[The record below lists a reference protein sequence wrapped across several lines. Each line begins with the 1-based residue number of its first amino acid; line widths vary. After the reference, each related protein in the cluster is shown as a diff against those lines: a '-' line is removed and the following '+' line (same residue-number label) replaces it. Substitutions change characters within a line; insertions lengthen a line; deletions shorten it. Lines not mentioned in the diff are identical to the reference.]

1 MASSKALEWDK
12 TGEKLYETG
21 VEQVA
26 LYVQGSSGAY
36 GTGVAWNGITAVN
49 EAPSGAEATS
59 LYANDRKYLDLF
71 SAEEYG
77 GTIEAY
83 MYPDAWKK
91 CDGCADI
98 AKGVSVRQ
106 QKRSAFGLAFKTL
119 IGSDTDG
126 NDHGYKLHLVYAA
139 TASPSSRDHGTVND
153 SPEASTMSWE
163 FKTTPVTVPGY
174 KPTSTIEIDSTT
186 VDAEKLASFE
196 KILYGSENADARLPL
211 PEEVISHFTA
221 TASDPSVGG

>member
-26 LYVQGSSGAY
+26 LYVQGSDGSY

-49 EAPSGAEATS
+49 ESPSGAEATS
-59 LYANDRKYLDLF
+59 LYANNRKYLDLF

-83 MYPDAWKK
+83 TYPDEWKK
-91 CDGCADI
+91 CDGCADL
-98 AKGVSVRQ
+98 ATGVSIRQ
-106 QKRSAFGLAFKTL
+106 QKRSAFGLVYKTL

-126 NDHGYKLHLVYAA
+126 NDHGYKIHLIYGA

-163 FKTTPVTVPGY
+163 FKTTPVSVSGY

-196 KILYGSENADARLPL
+196 KILYGSDTTAAKLPL
-211 PEEVISHFTA
+211 PEEVISHFA
-221 TASDPSVGG
+221 ASTPSIGG